1 MNIKNPA
8 LLAPLSSACKAMGD
22 PVRLQL
28 LYCLSHGELTVG
40 DLVDRVKASQPS
52 VSKHLS
58 TLKQAGLIC
67 RRQQRNKAY
76 YRLASTEILI
86 ILESLGT
93 LINNELIGRHTDSF
107 SSVTSETEEETTK
120 TETDFRSPDFISF

>member
-1 MNIKNPA
+1 MNTKNPA
-8 LLAPLSSACKAMGD
+8 LLTPLSAACKAMGD
-22 PVRLQL
+22 SVRLQL

-40 DLVDRVKASQPS
+40 DLVDRVNASQPS

-76 YRLASTEILI
+76 YRLASTEVLV

-107 SSVTSETEEETTK
+107 AAVASTIKQETATNSESTPEVV
-120 TETDFRSPDFISF
+120 RY

>member
-1 MNIKNPA
+1 MNTNNPTA
-8 LLAPLSSACKAMGD
+8 LTPLSSACKAMGD

-40 DLVDRVKASQPS
+40 DLVDRVNASQPS

-67 RRQQRNKAY
+67 RRQQRNKAF
-76 YRLASTEILI
+76 YRLASTEILV

-107 SSVTSETEEETTK
+107 ASVSSDSSQDSLQAGSES
-120 TETDFRSPDFISF
+120 RNPDLISF

>member
-1 MNIKNPA
+1 
-8 LLAPLSSACKAMGD
+8 MGD

-40 DLVDRVKASQPS
+40 DLVDRVNASQPS

-58 TLKQAGLIC
+58 TLKQAGLKC
-67 RRQQRNKAY
+67 RRQQRNKAF
-76 YRLASTEILI
+76 YRLASTEILV

-107 SSVTSETEEETTK
+107 ASVSSDSGQDSLQADSES
-120 TETDFRSPDFISF
+120 RNPDLISF